1 VTLRVE
7 RYVTSGLRT
16 FPATMGERGE
26 SFTRELLVGRGFG
39 CQWARRPM
47 EHRNIY
53 HVAVSPHA
61 VLAIETKF
69 VGAGRQWGTR
79 PVWGV
84 GPWMVPGQASAD
96 GWRRRCSDGQLPAS
110 IAARDRDRAR

>member
-1 VTLRVE
+1 M
-7 RYVTSGLRT
+7 
-16 FPATMGERGE
+16 MGKSGE

-47 EHRNIY
+47 EHRNID

-69 VGAGRQWGTR
+69 VGAGRQWGTTAYRESGLGWCPVKRR
-79 PVWGV
+79 PTGGGDGSVMGSSPH
-84 GPWMVPGQASAD
+84 PWRP
-96 GWRRRCSDGQLPAS
+96 
-110 IAARDRDRAR
+110 